1 MEFIHCDGLG
11 IQTLTDYSM
20 SSRKPKPKPKEK
32 PVLTEESLK
41 GASSA
46 LLTAVEGTEGGGRA
60 AEDNRLPDLVQNR
73 PPEPVPEDRRG
84 DDGEDGDDE
93 REKDDGQ
100 ADDENEDAEVDKDKK
115 KGKPKSKAEK
125 KKDLY
130 GRQYKESSRSNRMQ
144 KRQEKEE
151 EEKEKQAE
159 DDKRKEREKRKARKH
174 KLEELA
180 RKQEERKQKQRIDAE
195 ERRILQQLAR
205 RQKEEEK
212 KRAKETPA
220 QTKYRNMVMAERCQK
235 ERNKKTD
242 ESHAL
247 MEKWLESHDL
257 GAEARRVA
265 REQQEKA
272 RKIEQER
279 QRQARSRKSLVKV
292 LQTPV
297 EEDKSK
303 PASSRTKPIAPGR
316 VEDIPEPDFRGLEPQ
331 NRDEDGV
338 EPQPGTSGLQ
348 ANVTLTR
355 TEKDGDDDDDDDY
368 DAGEDDEVEID
379 DVEEE
384 LELSNVESDIDEEE
398 SQASMKVGPCFHSLN
413 PTQAGLFVAF
423 AEDAVRQFYHAVKRG
438 GEMEENYKLLVR
450 LFRKGIFRC
459 QTYTPISKA
468 STKQVLESIKD
479 VGCMAWV
486 KWKEGAKT
494 GRSTEIATAQR
505 KIERKEEETRKQA
518 KPAKIV
524 AALTDRTEEQRTE
537 IKTKIKTLYRTMG
550 EAHKKAGDVC
560 DMLADLVDEVPEEVF
575 VTIAENTTRP
585 LIHLKVPVMDELCK
599 RQEEAEG
606 SKGIQWTNKPIS
618 EVVLYQNLPTPNK
631 RWREKD
637 YLKPTACLAG
647 AIYWYMHRICEPNE
661 ILAQDRVGKMF
672 GVPKAT
678 FHRVVSGKRYRGGAD
693 PKPGPERQTKH
704 KGAGKKSK
712 RTAVEEGEVQS
723 KKPKTSET
731 SGVSGK
737 SSKKQKHGKIS
748 KEVGKKAL
756 MPKRT
761 DRMTGEEKADEE
773 DVTEMEDR
781 RTVVTSINKQPPR
794 RSTRM
799 VVKAKSPRG
808 RTEEEEEM
816 DLEEEL
822 NIADWS
828 EQEKKEYWR
837 LKKVASEVQ
846 E

>member
-1 MEFIHCDGLG
+1 MEYIHCAGLG

-20 SSRKPKPKPKEK
+20 SSRKPKPKTKENQT
-32 PVLTEESLK
+32 VLTEESLK
-41 GASSA
+41 GTSSA
-46 LLTAVEGTEGGGRA
+46 LLMAVEGTEGGGRA
-60 AEDNRLPDLVQNR
+60 AEDNRLPDLIQNR
-73 PPEPVPEDRRG
+73 PPEPVPEDRREG
-84 DDGEDGDDE
+84 DGEDGDDE
-93 REKDDGQ
+93 RE
-100 ADDENEDAEVDKDKK
+100 NEDDQDDNGHEDADGNKSGKSS
-115 KGKPKSKAEK
+115 GKPKSKADK
-125 KKDLY
+125 KKDVY
-130 GRQYKESSRSNRMQ
+130 GKKYKDSGRSNRMQ

-151 EEKEKQAE
+151 EEKEKQAKE
-159 DDKRKEREKRKARKH
+159 DKQREREKRKERKH

-180 RKQEERKQKQRIDAE
+180 RKQEERKQKRKVDAQ
-195 ERRILQQLAR
+195 ERSILQTLAR
-205 RQKEEEK
+205 QQKEEQR

-220 QTKYRNMVMAERCQK
+220 QTKYRNMVMAERTQK
-235 ERNKKTD
+235 ERNKKTK
-242 ESHAL
+242 ESHEL
-247 MEKWLESHDL
+247 MQKWLKSHDL
-257 GAEARRVA
+257 GKEARRVA
-265 REQQEKA
+265 REQEEKA

-297 EEDKSK
+297 EEDTSK

-316 VEDIPEPDFRGLEPQ
+316 VEDIPDPDFRGLEPQ
-331 NRDEDGV
+331 NRADDDEH
-338 EPQPGTSGLQ
+338 QPGTSGLQ
-348 ANVTLTR
+348 AKVTLTR
-355 TEKDGDDDDDDDY
+355 TDDVDDDDDDDY
-368 DAGEDDEVEID
+368 NVDDDDGVEID
-379 DVEEE
+379 DVKEE

-398 SQASMKVGPCFHSLN
+398 SQASMKVGHCFHSLN

-494 GRSTEIATAQR
+494 GRLTEIATAQR

-599 RQEEAEG
+599 RQEEAEV
-606 SKGIQWTNKPIS
+606 SKGIQWTKKPIS

-631 RWREKD
+631 RWPEKD

-661 ILAQDRVGKMF
+661 IQAQDRVGKIF

-693 PKPGPERQTKH
+693 PKPGLEGQKKH
-704 KGAGKKSK
+704 QGAGKKSK
-712 RTAVEEGEVQS
+712 RTAVEEEEVQP
-723 KKPKTSET
+723 KKAKTSET

-748 KEVGKKAL
+748 KEGGKKAL

-761 DRMTGEEKADEE
+761 DRMTEAEKGEEE
-773 DVTEMEDR
+773 DVTEMENR

-794 RSTRM
+794 RATRA
-799 VVKAKSPRG
+799 VTKAKSPRG
-808 RTEEEEEM
+808 RTEEDEEM

-822 NIADWS
+822 DIADFT